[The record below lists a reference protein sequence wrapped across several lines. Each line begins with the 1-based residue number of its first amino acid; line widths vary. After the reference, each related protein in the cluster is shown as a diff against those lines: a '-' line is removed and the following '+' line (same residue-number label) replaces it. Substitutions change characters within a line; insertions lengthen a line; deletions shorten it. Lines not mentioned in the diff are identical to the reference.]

1 MKFIITVDT
10 EADNEW
16 KRSANSQVENIKFLP
31 RFQALCERYN
41 FKPTYLL
48 TYDVVQDSEAVAIL
62 KPWQDKGQAEIGAHL
77 HPWINPPMT
86 KERDWEVKHHRFP
99 HELNDYELK
108 SKLEN
113 LTNTIRDKFHIM
125 PKSFRAGR
133 WGFDKRVAKELL
145 RLNYLVD
152 CSITPKVD
160 WSSTVGDPKGSG
172 GPNFRDYQVA
182 PYFLDIDD
190 VSQKGKS
197 SLLEV
202 PMTILFSST
211 FKKENFVLGNT
222 FLKLPDSFFKKV
234 INRLFFRQKWLRV
247 FPNSKTKDWQ
257 KLYTSAK
264 QNGLPV
270 MEFMIHSS
278 ELMPGGSPYAK
289 DQQAV
294 EFTYQQIEDMFKFFK
309 KQKMQGMTLSE
320 FYYDFK

>member
-16 KRSANSQVENIKFLP
+16 QRAERSQVDNIKFLP
-31 RFQALCERYN
+31 RFQALCERYG

-48 TYDVVQDSEAVAIL
+48 TYDVAQNVEAVSIL

-77 HPWINPPMT
+77 HPWVNPPMT
-86 KERDWEVKHHRFP
+86 KEKHWEIKHHRFP
-99 HELNDYELK
+99 HELSDQELK
-108 SKLEN
+108 SKMES
-113 LTNTIRDKFHIM
+113 LTDIIREKFNIM

-133 WGFDKRVAKELL
+133 WGFDKRVARELS

-160 WSSTVGDPKGSG
+160 WTSTKGDPQGKG
-172 GPNFRDYQVA
+172 GPNFKHHQVA
-182 PYFLDIDD
+182 PYFLDSDD
-190 VSQKGKS
+190 ISKVGKTN
-197 SLLEV
+197 LLEV
-202 PMTILFSST
+202 PMTILFSSI
-211 FKKENFVLGNT
+211 FKKENSALANF
-222 FLKLPDSFFKKV
+222 FLSLPEGFIKKV
-234 INRLFFRQKWLRV
+234 INRLFFKQKWLRV
-247 FPNSKTKDWQ
+247 FPNSKLRDWQ
-257 KLYTSAK
+257 RLYTSAK
-264 QNGLPV
+264 QNNLPV

-278 ELMPGGSPYAK
+278 ELMSGGSPYAK

-309 KQKMQGMTLSE
+309 KQGLKGMTLSE